1 MSTINPRSFLMEEP
15 EERDFTVLAKGDYPF
30 AIAEINAM
38 TTTQKTGAD
47 MLPIKFEFTG
57 HDGEKATVYENFVFT
72 EAAAFK
78 IKQFLKCV
86 QVPIGQRVDFE
97 DAKFLGW
104 LKKQTGRARLGVE
117 RVQGKTK
124 DYDKNKIEAFLY
136 EKTSAAAGPPAA
148 APAAAAEDEDSEIPF

>member
-1 MSTINPRSFLMEEP
+1 MSLDPRNFLMEEP
-15 EERDFTVLAKGDYPF
+15 EERDFTVLQKGDYPF

-78 IKQFLKCV
+78 IKQFLKSV
-86 QVPIGQRVDFE
+86 AVPIGQRVDFE
-97 DAKFLGW
+97 DPKFLAW
-104 LKKQTGRARLGVE
+104 LKKQTGRARLGIENVK
-117 RVQGKTK
+117 GKTK
-124 DYDKNKIEAFLY
+124 DYDRNKIEAFLY
-136 EKTSAAAGPPAA
+136 EKSAPAGGPPAA
-148 APAAAAEDEDSEIPF
+148 APVAAKVEDDDEIPF

>member
-1 MSTINPRSFLMEEP
+1 MSINPRSFLMEEP
-15 EERDFTVLAKGDYPF
+15 EERDFTVLPKGEYPF
-30 AIAEINAM
+30 TIAEINAM

-57 HDGEKATVYENFVFT
+57 PGGQTVAVYENFVFT

-97 DAKFLGW
+97 DAKFLSW
-104 LKKQTGRARLGVE
+104 LKRQTGSARLDIEMVK
-117 RVQGKTK
+117 GKTK
-124 DYDKNKIEAFLY
+124 DYERNKIAHFLY
-136 EKTSAAAGPPAA
+136 EKSPAAAAGPPV
-148 APAAAAEDEDSEIPF
+148 AEPVVEDDGEIPF